1 MPDVV
6 VSSKYQIVIPAA
18 VRKSLG
24 IKKGQRLHL
33 VIENGSIKLVPS
45 VRLAE
50 MRGYL
55 RGMGTDLARDEEER
69 F

>member
-1 MPDVV
+1 MADVI

-45 VRLAE
+45 VRLPE
-50 MRGYL
+50 MRGCL
-55 RGMGTDLARDEEER
+55 RGMGTNMERDEEER